1 MLKEGQ
7 VRIPSGCAIA
17 AIYAKD
23 DHKINGSEILKSIA
37 VMHERSN
44 GLGGGFV
51 GYGIYPEYAEA
62 YAIHMFFDHQEAKIQ
77 FETLIFQKFKIL
89 KYEEI
94 PSDANTNINDVPLI
108 WRYFVLPL
116 RTLNKVDE
124 EAFVVDE
131 MLKVNEKIEGAYCF
145 SMGQNMGVF
154 KGVGY
159 PEEIGKFFKLD
170 TYEAS
175 CWIAHGRY
183 PTNTPG
189 WWGGAHPF
197 SILDVAVVHNG
208 EISSYDMNR
217 RMIEMQGYKCTLQ
230 TDTEVIA
237 YMIDDLTRKKKLT
250 LNEAAQ
256 IMTAPF
262 WDEIDKMDPEKR
274 AYYTY
279 LRKNFASYLITG
291 PFSILVGTQNGIMAL
306 NDRCKLRSMVLGE
319 NSNTVYFASEE
330 SAIRVLEVQ
339 IDKLI
344 SPKAGEAVIY
354 HREEEFHGKS
364 V

>member
-23 DHKINGSEILKSIA
+23 AHLINGREIIKSIA

-51 GYGIYPEYAEA
+51 GYGIYPDYAHA
-62 YAIHMFFDHQEAKIQ
+62 YAIHMFFDHQEAKLQ
-77 FETLIFQKFKIL
+77 FETLIFKQFQIL

-94 PSDANTNINDVPLI
+94 PTSANQNIHDVPLI

-116 RTLNKVDE
+116 RNLDKNQEQT
-124 EAFVVDE
+124 FIVDE
-131 MLKVNEKIEGAYCF
+131 MLKVNETIEGAYCF

-159 PEEIGKFFKLD
+159 PENIGEFFRLD
-170 TYEAS
+170 TYEAT

-237 YMIDDLTRKKKLT
+237 YIIDDLTRQKHLT
-250 LNEAAQ
+250 LKETAA

-262 WDEIDKMDPEKR
+262 WEDIDQMAPKERD
-274 AYYTY
+274 YYTY

-291 PFSILVGTQNGIMAL
+291 PFSILVGYQNGIMTL
-306 NDRCKLRSMVLGE
+306 NDRCKLRSMVIGE
-319 NSNTVYFASEE
+319 NKNTVYFASEE
-330 SAIRVLEVQ
+330 SAIRVLNVE
-339 IDKLI
+339 IDSLI
-344 SPKAGEAVIY
+344 TPKAGEAVIY
-354 HREEEFHGKS
+354 QREVNRNE
-364 V
+364 